1 MKGAGEDRV
10 ASSFRCKERGCVGVF
25 SFAQVQTAL
34 RGLPNAEELGEK
46 VEDLLNLYRFVEKKP
61 AGAVLL

>member
-1 MKGAGEDRV
+1 M
-10 ASSFRCKERGCVGVF
+10 GVF

-34 RGLPNAEELGEK
+34 RGLPNAEELGDK